1 MNSLIKHF
9 LNSNKINKLLKN
21 KEFEDLAKNLYWYD
35 LSIMFASSK
44 FGLLKIL
51 LWRISKKVSNLFSFL
66 KMNSKSAYSENYQYQ
81 NPKNYGSETIYH
93 KIIEKKLPNFSNP
106 SIWNLK
112 KLNSKPWFESDKWS
126 RYLEENCKVIKEEF
140 FSSDYKTTE
149 HPGNQMLQKME
160 NGHQLL

>member
-9 LNSNKINKLLKN
+9 KNSNKINKLLKN
-21 KEFEDLAKNLYWYD
+21 REFEDLAKNLYWYD

-81 NPKNYGSETIYH
+81 NPKNYGS
-93 KIIEKKLPNFSNP
+93 
-106 SIWNLK
+106 
-112 KLNSKPWFESDKWS
+112 
-126 RYLEENCKVIKEEF
+126 
-140 FSSDYKTTE
+140 
-149 HPGNQMLQKME
+149 
-160 NGHQLL
+160 